1 MKIFL
6 KWWSNVQDKKD
17 WNIIY
22 LLTLCQVPCLRWHCL
37 STHDD
42 CWHVFLQINGLFE
55 IILESELNVYNKYRT
70 FRDEKD
76 KTRKTLLHY
85 ASELGFLLVCKTLV
99 KKYPVLLNLQTGEVR
114 EIRTMLPVEL
124 ALVAE
129 NDEVSAYLIRMM
141 WHER

>member
-1 MKIFL
+1 M
-6 KWWSNVQDKKD
+6 
-17 WNIIY
+17 
-22 LLTLCQVPCLRWHCL
+22 
-37 STHDD
+37 
-42 CWHVFLQINGLFE
+42 
-55 IILESELNVYNKYRT
+55 LESELNANNKYEI
-70 FRDEKD
+70 FRDEDD

-99 KKYPVLLNLQTGEVR
+99 KKYPVLLNLQTEEVR
-114 EIRTMLPVEL
+114 EIRTMLPAEL

>member
-1 MKIFL
+1 M
-6 KWWSNVQDKKD
+6 
-17 WNIIY
+17 
-22 LLTLCQVPCLRWHCL
+22 
-37 STHDD
+37 
-42 CWHVFLQINGLFE
+42 QINGLFE
-55 IILESELNVYNKYRT
+55 IILESELNVYNKYWT

-99 KKYPVLLNLQTGEVR
+99 KKYPVLLNLQTEEVR

>member
-1 MKIFL
+1 M
-6 KWWSNVQDKKD
+6 
-17 WNIIY
+17 
-22 LLTLCQVPCLRWHCL
+22 
-37 STHDD
+37 
-42 CWHVFLQINGLFE
+42 QINGLFE

-70 FRDEKD
+70 FRDEED

-99 KKYPVLLNLQTGEVR
+99 KKYPVLLNLQTEEVR

>member
-1 MKIFL
+1 M
-6 KWWSNVQDKKD
+6 Q
-17 WNIIY
+17 
-22 LLTLCQVPCLRWHCL
+22 T
-37 STHDD
+37 
-42 CWHVFLQINGLFE
+42 NGLFE
-55 IILESELNVYNKYRT
+55 IILERELNVYNKYRT
-70 FRDEKD
+70 FRDEED

-99 KKYPVLLNLQTGEVR
+99 KKYPVLLNLQTEEVR